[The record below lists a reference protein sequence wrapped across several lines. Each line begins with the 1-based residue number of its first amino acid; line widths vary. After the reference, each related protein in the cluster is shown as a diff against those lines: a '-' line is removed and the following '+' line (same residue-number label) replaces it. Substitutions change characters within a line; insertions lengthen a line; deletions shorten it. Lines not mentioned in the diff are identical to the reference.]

1 MNTSIAS
8 PTLASTFWQDQAAGP
23 AARVPGQ
30 AGAPATGA
38 PVGEGAALVPGDAT
52 AAQAAPPGS
61 NMMLFIMMG
70 VFAFMIISM
79 MMNSRK
85 QRKQTQQLLASL
97 SRGDTVQTAAGII
110 GVIGEVRDDVVVLK
124 IDESTHT
131 KMKVTKA
138 SVVRVIKQAAD
149 KAGASDVVEAEAA

>member
-1 MNTSIAS
+1 
-8 PTLASTFWQDQAAGP
+8 
-23 AARVPGQ
+23 
-30 AGAPATGA
+30 
-38 PVGEGAALVPGDAT
+38 
-52 AAQAAPPGS
+52 
-61 NMMLFIMMG
+61 MMLFIMMG

-124 IDESTHT
+124 IDDSTHT